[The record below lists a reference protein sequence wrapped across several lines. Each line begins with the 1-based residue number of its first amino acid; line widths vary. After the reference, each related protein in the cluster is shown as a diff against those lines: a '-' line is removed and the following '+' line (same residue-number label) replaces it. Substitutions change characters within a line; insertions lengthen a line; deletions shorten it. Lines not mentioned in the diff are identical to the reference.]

1 MCLQLMQRVLT
12 TSIWV
17 PSQSHLWSPV
27 LGVRALWGCRE
38 EHDRACQLG
47 DKQPQQ
53 ICLFRAAP
61 LNHSVVSD
69 SLQPH
74 GLQPARLFCPQD
86 FPGKNTGVGS
96 HCFLQGIFPTQGS
109 NLGLLHHRR
118 ILYQLS
124 HQGSPSNSKVA
135 QNRGTLAIKQFM
147 VTHCLGISVLIS
159 FVKLTIIL

>member
-53 ICLFRAAP
+53 ICLFRAA
-61 LNHSVVSD
+61 LLSHSVVSD
-69 SLQPH
+69 SWQPH

-109 NLGLLHHRR
+109 NLGLLHRR
-118 ILYQLS
+118 WILYHLS
-124 HQGSPSNSKVA
+124 HQGSP
-135 QNRGTLAIKQFM
+135 
-147 VTHCLGISVLIS
+147 CL
-159 FVKLTIIL
+159 FVRAEGLYHPLEFSLSGNHPLSSSRR